1 MKLAMKQS
9 RVILSNA
16 IGAEE
21 ANKCTAAEV
30 DEKVLEL
37 TGMHTAMP
45 RVTKL
50 DYAPEEIQSAWATFE
65 ESITDDS
72 LREWNESLPDGVK
85 VTKCELNCKA

>member
-50 DYAPEEIQSAWATFE
+50 DYAPKEIQEAWATFE

-72 LREWNESLPDGVK
+72 LRDWNAALPDGSV

>member
-1 MKLAMKQS
+1 MKLSMKQS

-21 ANKCTAAEV
+21 ANNLTAAEV
-30 DEKVLEL
+30 DEKVLEI

-50 DYAPEEIQSAWATFE
+50 DYAPEDVQEAWATFE

-72 LREWNESLPDGVK
+72 LREWNVALPDGVV

>member
-1 MKLAMKQS
+1 MKLSMKQS

-21 ANKCTAAEV
+21 ANSLTAAEV
-30 DEKVLEL
+30 DAKVLEI
-37 TGMHTAMP
+37 TGMNTAMP

-50 DYAPEEIQSAWATFE
+50 DYAPEEIQEAWATFE

-72 LREWNESLPDGVK
+72 LRDWNAALPDGSV